1 MATPRYFDLMSCN
14 DMISS
19 FSDHDGSRT
28 SRAMRQRDAALLAL
42 AGGLLLAAALAFGL
56 WRCLSWYRLS
66 RSRATNLK
74 ALADIELEFAAHD
87 DDGDDH
93 LL

>member
-1 MATPRYFDLMSCN
+1 MPRYFDLMSCN
-14 DMISS
+14 DLISS
-19 FSDHDGSRT
+19 FSDHDGGRT
-28 SRAMRQRDAALLAL
+28 TMRQRDAALLAL
-42 AGGLLLAAALAFGL
+42 AGGLGLAAALAFGL